1 MSDGDGEDQQI
12 ESKARPP
19 DATYLS
25 ASAVHEIKNP
35 LDSLLTLLY
44 LLEGEATLSEKGRR
58 YLSLALEEVRR
69 ITQIAHETLS
79 KPKPAVKEKT
89 NVSQLLTAVI
99 DFYKQRFDAAR
110 IKVHTRYNSDEN
122 IPTYAAQLRQVFSN
136 LLLNAAEA
144 MPDGGKI
151 EARVSAGHEWRG
163 EQRHGM
169 RVTIGDNGC
178 GISSTLLE
186 QMFQTGFTMKPDGHG
201 MGLSVV
207 RDIVQK
213 HKGLLRVR
221 SSTRAERHGTVF
233 NVFLPA
239 A

>member
-1 MSDGDGEDQQI
+1 MPDGNAEEEQP
-12 ESKARPP
+12 ESKTSSA
-19 DATYLS
+19 DAKSLP

-35 LDSLLTLLY
+35 LDTLLSLLY
-44 LLEGEATLSEKGRR
+44 LLEGEAKLSEKGRH
-58 YLSLALEEVRR
+58 YLTLAQEEVRR
-69 ITQIAHETLS
+69 IAEIAHDVLGHPKRPKKET
-79 KPKPAVKEKT
+79 T
-89 NVSQLLTAVI
+89 DVSQLLNTVV

-110 IKVHTRYNSDEN
+110 ITVHTRYNSDESV
-122 IPTYAAQLRQVFSN
+122 PTYAAQLRQVFSN

-163 EQRHGM
+163 KQRHGI

-178 GISSTLLE
+178 GISSTLLK
-186 QMFQTGFTMKPDGHG
+186 QMFKAGFTMKPDGHG

-207 RDIVQK
+207 KDIVQK

-221 SSTRAERHGTVF
+221 SSTRAGRHGTVF
-233 NVFLPA
+233 NLFLPA